1 MEVDAI
7 GATLGSEN
15 SAVNNAVS
23 QDDFIKLFLA
33 QLSFQDP
40 LEPIN
45 NEQFLAQMAQF
56 ANLEQS
62 RQIAESLEQQNYLV
76 STGQATTM
84 LGKTVEVLTSTGS
97 TLGTVSAI
105 TYSQN
110 GATLTVSKQDGSF
123 IPNVRLSQIRTVTN

>member
-33 QLSFQDP
+33 QLFFQDP

-45 NEQFLAQMAQF
+45 NEQFLAQMAQS

-62 RQIAESLEQQNYLV
+62 RQIAEALEQQNYLV

-84 LGKTVEVLTSTGS
+84 LGKTVEVITSTGS

>member
-105 TYSQN
+105 TYSQS